1 MILAGVAL
9 LFVGLFAMLLSRH
22 VKDLRY
28 FDRPT
33 VARNPYFDPGLD
45 LFKWL
50 LLAAGFLVL
59 WRASRPACLVAA
71 AVLLALGAYRRL
83 IKSRFVQRRLMRR
96 EFAALKSERP
106 GMSEGD
112 ILFELAYRRHARWGQ
127 ELIEQMVKDHPTFE
141 EFSRM
146 MVRMERG
153 FRGFK
158 GRRPAAG
165 NEEERDP
172 RPGAG

>member
-1 MILAGVAL
+1 MLAAGVAL
-9 LFVGLFAMLLSRH
+9 LLLGLFAMLLSRH
-22 VKDLRY
+22 IKDLRY
-28 FDRPT
+28 FDRPSP
-33 VARNPYFDPGLD
+33 ARHPYFDPSLD
-45 LFKWL
+45 LLKWL
-50 LLAAGFLVL
+50 LLVAGLWVL
-59 WRASRPACLVAA
+59 WRASRPACLAA
-71 AVLLALGAYRRL
+71 LGALLALGACRRL
-83 IKSRFVQRRLMRR
+83 IRSRFMQTRQMRR

-106 GMSEGD
+106 GVSDGE

-127 ELIEQMVKDHPTFE
+127 ELIEQMVKDYPTFE

-158 GRRPAAG
+158 GRRPAANG
-165 NEEERDP
+165 EERDP